1 MEKDIPMTDGM
12 RKFFERLIELKLFVK
27 KRVDERYH
35 FYETDQELIE
45 SHTSLKEDFVKIY
58 EELDELI
65 KEEK

>member
-12 RKFFERLIELKLFVK
+12 RRFFERLMELKLFVK
-27 KRVDERYH
+27 KRADERYQ
-35 FYETDQELIE
+35 FYETDDELIA